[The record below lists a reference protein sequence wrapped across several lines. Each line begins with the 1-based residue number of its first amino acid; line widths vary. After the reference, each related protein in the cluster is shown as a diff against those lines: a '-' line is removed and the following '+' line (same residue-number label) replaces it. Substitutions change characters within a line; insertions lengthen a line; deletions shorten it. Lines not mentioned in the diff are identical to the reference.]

1 MAPAAALSPEI
12 EQLVAYFESAGISP
26 TRSLEVAKN
35 PKTAAG
41 AHALFVSNQLETKG
55 LSDKQGLLALQVAKD
70 GAKLSEEGRNYVV
83 GAVVE
88 GRVKGG
94 DQVTGERLLRTRGEE
109 GSELMRSC
117 VQRRSSSSRRT
128 HLPSSMLRLTRRVV
142 SVSSP
147 SCSFLLPPNAHT
159 ARVGFSATPEEILQR
174 VRAFVQPRKADLG
187 WPTLGK
193 TLGLLKAEDGLKWAP
208 ALEVKTATEQV
219 YLEEFG
225 PKVAPTKAVKVRLG
239 MKQLEVDVLL
249 IPFGSVQR
257 SLRSQR
263 SR

>member
-1 MAPAAALSPEI
+1 MCAAAIKFLT
-12 EQLVAYFESAGISP
+12 A
-26 TRSLEVAKN
+26 N
-35 PKTAAG
+35 PPPIIDAAFDEACG
-41 AHALFVSNQLETKG
+41 VGQFT
-55 LSDKQGLLALQVAKD
+55 LLL
-70 GAKLSEEGRNYVV
+70 
-83 GAVVE
+83 
-88 GRVKGG
+88 
-94 DQVTGERLLRTRGEE
+94 
-109 GSELMRSC
+109 
-117 VQRRSSSSRRT
+117 
-128 HLPSSMLRLTRRVV
+128 
-142 SVSSP
+142 
-147 SCSFLLPPNAHT
+147 FLLPPNAHT

-208 ALEVKTATEQV
+208 ALEVKMATEQV